1 MIIDLNIIFDKVYA
15 AIVKITV
22 AELYTCVV

>member
-22 AELYTCVV
+22 VELYTCVM